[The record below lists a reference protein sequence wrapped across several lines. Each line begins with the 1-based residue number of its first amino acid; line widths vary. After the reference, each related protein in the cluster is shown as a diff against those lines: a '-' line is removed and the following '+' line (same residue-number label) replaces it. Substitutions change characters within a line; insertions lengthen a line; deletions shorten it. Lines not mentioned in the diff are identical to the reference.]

1 MKKKVKAPPKHHS
14 HTTLEERAR
23 IAEKLKRGDSFRMIA
38 DDLGKS
44 PSTISREVRNH
55 SVVEPSKR
63 NDCLHLKECTKKN
76 VCGKTPCY
84 VSKGCRNCKVPCKK
98 HCEDYVQAFCEELSK
113 PPYVCNGCQRVYT
126 CPYEKRI
133 YRPTVAEEKYRSTL
147 KERRNGFD
155 LTCEQIMAI
164 DKLVSPLILKGQSPY
179 HIKQTL
185 GDALPVSEST
195 LRRMIKNCELD
206 ARDIDLR
213 SVVNRKPRRKN
224 NHKLHRETVSLL
236 KIGRTYKDY
245 LSYLENHDVAVVQ
258 MDCVEGKKEDS
269 AVLLTLHFPAFTC
282 SWHLS
287 SMNTPQIA

>member
-1 MKKKVKAPPKHHS
+1 M
-14 HTTLEERAR
+14 
-23 IAEKLKRGDSFRMIA
+23 
-38 DDLGKS
+38 
-44 PSTISREVRNH
+44 
-55 SVVEPSKR
+55 
-63 NDCLHLKECTKKN
+63 
-76 VCGKTPCY
+76 
-84 VSKGCRNCKVPCKK
+84 
-98 HCEDYVQAFCEELSK
+98 
-113 PPYVCNGCQRVYT
+113 
-126 CPYEKRI
+126 
-133 YRPTVAEEKYRSTL
+133 
-147 KERRNGFD
+147 
-155 LTCEQIMAI
+155 TCEQIMAI

-224 NHKLHRETVSLL
+224 THKLHRETVSLL

-269 AVLLTLHFPAFTC
+269 AVLLTLHFPAFHMQLAFIINEHTSNC
-282 SWHLS
+282 VVQALDMLEEVLGSELFAKVFPVILADNGHEFMDINGMERSIAGGTRTKIFFCEPNRPDEKGACENNHKFIRYVIPKGTSLEPFGQADINLM
-287 SMNTPQIA
+287 MNHINSYSRKALFNMSPYDAAMRMMPEDFFILLGLEKIAPQDVLLKPSLLKK